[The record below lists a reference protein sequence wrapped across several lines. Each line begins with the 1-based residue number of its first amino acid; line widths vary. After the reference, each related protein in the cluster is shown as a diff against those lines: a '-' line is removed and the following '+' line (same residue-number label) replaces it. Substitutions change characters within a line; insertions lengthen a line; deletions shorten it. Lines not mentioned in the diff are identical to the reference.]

1 MSSSHDSWYQQ
12 RYGDA
17 QVNKRQRQLYVART
31 AHYDRL
37 KEMQQEKRQT
47 YQESAISIFAEHGI
61 TYEVR
66 GSSWLCCVNDE
77 QFYYWPKSGRW
88 RVKGKRNTY
97 GSYGAQDFLAKVYA
111 GQQRR
116 LEHGS

>member
-1 MSSSHDSWYQQ
+1 MSGSHDSWYQQ
-12 RYGDA
+12 RYGSA
-17 QVNKRQRQLYVART
+17 QVNKRQRQLYTTRT

-37 KEMQQEKRQT
+37 KEMKQEKRQA
-47 YQESAISIFAEHGI
+47 YQESALSIFAEHGI

-66 GSSWLCCVNDE
+66 GSSWLCEVNDE

-88 RVKGKRNTY
+88 RMKGKRNTY
-97 GSYGAQDFLAKVYA
+97 GSFGALDFIAKVYA

-116 LEHGS
+116 SGD

>member
-17 QVNKRQRQLYVART
+17 QVNKRQRQLYVARI

-66 GSSWLCCVNDE
+66 GSS
-77 QFYYWPKSGRW
+77 
-88 RVKGKRNTY
+88 
-97 GSYGAQDFLAKVYA
+97 
-111 GQQRR
+111 
-116 LEHGS
+116 